1 MTFKI
6 AEKNFLITG
15 GTGQIGS
22 FLTEKLLENKANVTV
37 IGRNGNDLK
46 EIQDLVDSKK
56 IKFVECDLTNENR
69 IKAIGPLLQNIDF
82 LVHLSSKFR
91 FSEPNS
97 LPSAHHTI
105 ELDVKGTIFLLQQLK
120 QLQGILFTSSIAVY
134 GKPSYIPTDELCP
147 TRPISFYGSGKL
159 ATEKYLK
166 LHSKNKDIPL
176 TILRLSGVYG
186 QRNRSEQ
193 AIPIFI
199 RKALRNEPINLYG
212 NSSRDFIHI
221 SDVIEAIMS
230 AIKLNQNNLFNI
242 GTGIKFSNH
251 FILKK
256 IIEITK
262 SQSKILRLEKSGGYN
277 FVCNISKA
285 TAKLGINPK
294 VSIERGLADEISWH
308 KNKFRWKL
316 MSIGIGS

>member
-1 MTFKI
+1 LTFKI

-37 IGRNGNDLK
+37 IGRNGNELK
-46 EIQDLVDSKK
+46 EIQDLVDTKK

-69 IKAIGPLLQNIDF
+69 IKTIGPLLQNVDF
-82 LVHLSSKFR
+82 LVHLSSEFR
-91 FSEPNS
+91 FPEPNS
-97 LPSAHHTI
+97 LSSARHTV
-105 ELDVKGTIFLLQQLK
+105 ELDIKGTILLLQQLK
-120 QLQGILFTSSIAVY
+120 QLQGILFTSSAAVY

-147 TRPISFYGSGKL
+147 IRPISFYGCGKF

-166 LHSKNKDIPL
+166 LHSSNKDIPL
-176 TILRLSGVYG
+176 TILRISTVYG
-186 QRNRSEQ
+186 QRDRSNQ
-193 AIPIFI
+193 MIPIFT
-199 RKALRNEPINLYG
+199 RKALRNEPIKLNENG
-212 NSSRDFIHI
+212 SRDLIHI

-242 GTGIKFSNH
+242 GTGMKFSSH

-262 SQSKILRLEKSGGYN
+262 SQSKILRLEKSEDDD
-277 FVCNISKA
+277 FVYDISKA
-285 TAKLGINPK
+285 TAKLGFNSK
-294 VSIERGLADEISWH
+294 VSIEKGLADEILWH
-308 KNKFRWKL
+308 KHMK
-316 MSIGIGS
+316 S

>member
-46 EIQDLVDSKK
+46 EIQDLVDTKK
-56 IKFVECDLTNENR
+56 IKFIECDLTNENR
-69 IKAIGPLLQNIDF
+69 IKTIGPLLQNVDF
-82 LVHLSSKFR
+82 LVHLSSEFR
-91 FSEPNS
+91 FPEPVS
-97 LPSAHHTI
+97 LSAAHHTV
-105 ELDVKGTIFLLQQLK
+105 ELDIKGTTLLLQQLK
-120 QLQGILFTSSIAVY
+120 QLQGILFTSSVAVY
-134 GKPSYIPTDELCP
+134 GKPFYMPADELCP
-147 TRPISFYGSGKL
+147 IRPISFYGCGKF

-166 LHSKNKDIPL
+166 LHSSNKNIPL
-176 TILRLSGVYG
+176 TILRISTVYG
-186 QRNRSEQ
+186 QRDRSDQ
-193 AIPIFI
+193 IIPIFI

-212 NSSRDFIHI
+212 NNSRDFIHI

-230 AIKLNQNNLFNI
+230 AIKLNQNNLFNT
-242 GTGIKFSNH
+242 GTGKFFSNH

-262 SQSKILRLEKSGGYN
+262 SQSKILRLEKTGGYD
-277 FVCNISKA
+277 FVCDNSKA
-285 TAKLGINPK
+285 AAKLGVNPK
-294 VSIERGLADEISWH
+294 ISIESGLADEILWH
-308 KNKFRWKL
+308 KKELIRN
-316 MSIGIGS
+316 IVD

>member
-46 EIQDLVDSKK
+46 EIQDLVDTKK
-56 IKFVECDLTNENR
+56 IKFVECDLTNENG
-69 IKAIGPLLQNIDF
+69 IKTIGPLLQNIDF
-82 LVHLSSKFR
+82 LVHLSSELK
-91 FSEPNS
+91 FSEPKS
-97 LPSAHHTI
+97 ISAAHHI
-105 ELDVKGTIFLLQQLK
+105 VELDIKGIILLLQQLK
-120 QLQGILFTSSIAVY
+120 QLHGILFTSSVAVY

-147 TRPISFYGSGKL
+147 IRPISFYGCGKF

-166 LHSKNKDIPL
+166 LHSSNKDIPL
-176 TILRLSGVYG
+176 TILRISTVYG
-186 QRNRSEQ
+186 QRDRSNQ
-193 AIPIFI
+193 MIPIFT
-199 RKALRNEPINLYG
+199 RKALRNEPIKLYG

-221 SDVIEAIMS
+221 SAVIETIMS
-230 AIKLNQNNLFNI
+230 AIKLNQNNLLNI
-242 GTGIKFSNH
+242 GTGKNFSNH

-262 SQSKILRLEKSGGYN
+262 SQSKILRFKKSEDDN
-277 FVCNISKA
+277 FVYDISKT
-285 TAKLGINPK
+285 TAKLGVFPK
-294 VSIERGLADEISWH
+294 VLIERGLADEILWH
-308 KNKFRWKL
+308 KKQ
-316 MSIGIGS
+316 I